1 MATSEFSV
9 FGTGPG
15 AYVYAPATWAANP
28 IRASGFPPGQVL
40 KEQLNTPIRQASSV
54 ATMVANFIAA
64 HQASN
69 VLDDGNL
76 SVLLAQFEAAISSY
90 VGGNATHYQLVSPSG
105 GFVTRNVALGP
116 GTWQMVLTTHM
127 TFVDPGNYDF
137 MATQLATVVG
147 SLVSMSANPSFRV
160 VRGGGAG
167 FGRSVFPTISGNAQM
182 TVVSAESFAMTIN
195 ALTSAGF
202 STCMG
207 SVLSLEKIA

>member
-28 IRASGFPPGQVL
+28 IRNSGFPPGQVL
-40 KEQLNTPIRQASSV
+40 KEQLNTPIRQASSI
-54 ATMVANFIAA
+54 ATMIASFMAA
-64 HQASN
+64 HQGSN

-76 SVLLAQFEAAISSY
+76 AVLRAQFEAALSSY
-90 VGGNATHYQLVSPSG
+90 VSGNSTHYQLVSPTG
-105 GFVTRNVALGP
+105 TLATRTVTLGA
-116 GTWQMVLTTHM
+116 GVWQMVLTTHM

-137 MATQLATVVG
+137 MATQQASVVG
-147 SLVSMSANPSFRV
+147 ALVNMSTTPSYRV

-167 FGRSVFPTISGNAQM
+167 FGRSIFPTIRGSAQM
-182 TVVSAESFAMTIN
+182 TVVTPESFTMTID

-207 SVLSLEKIA
+207 SVLDLEKIG